1 MKSQGVIEMVEENEY
16 TAPSGDVYKFK
27 LLTYGE
33 KMDISELKATGTK
46 IKAGGRSEKTPEVE
60 VDISAVLKMQ
70 REIVYKTLI
79 EAAWL
84 ELGKKPTK
92 ELIDNNIKGIDAE
105 AINAFVEKINYPQG
119 DVAGK

>member
-1 MKSQGVIEMVEENEY
+1 MVEENEY

-79 EAAWL
+79 EATWL